1 LRRGVRVPHRPL
13 LKMEQKRTGQSF
25 LSQRNSNAT
34 PRSHEIRRS
43 TYDLEITRPI
53 PRANRVLGL
62 KNIKGTFYFS
72 GVLIAGVASWF
83 SPYGS
88 CVGIRGLTSPARQGR
103 AVHVSARMLIAV
115 NEIDHLLQKN
125 STRKT
130 PRRHGRHSRNTTSE
144 ISSRSLLLKIPP

>member
-1 LRRGVRVPHRPL
+1 VFQAQVKVVCETYLEAPGQYFQCNTHTVCTDEMTGAQALARIAENRRGG
-13 LKMEQKRTGQSF
+13 EQKGGILLF
-25 LSQRNSNAT
+25 GA
-34 PRSHEIRRS
+34 
-43 TYDLEITRPI
+43 
-53 PRANRVLGL
+53 
-62 KNIKGTFYFS
+62 
-72 GVLIAGVASWF
+72 LIAGVASWF
-83 SPYGS
+83 PPFGS

-144 ISSRSLLLKIPP
+144 ISSRSLPVKIRP